1 MVYLVNISCFDHM
14 ATFVSFTQTVEW
26 QTFGSNLLNFLLD
39 KTRDECKLYF
49 NRNIFYRAKRMKL
62 AYIVKR
68 LSTTQ
73 KAEKVVGITK
83 VQGMKKKKR
92 FLKLCVCLVIE
103 MVSLR
108 SKNPWRNS
116 RKRVY
121 EKCPY
126 SPEHKL
132 SVSCSLYLLACIYY
146 LGYSLVK
153 KNKII
158 IHCFYQVFLV
168 FATIS
173 ILMPGRP
180 PGSYLF

>member
-1 MVYLVNISCFDHM
+1 
-14 ATFVSFTQTVEW
+14 
-26 QTFGSNLLNFLLD
+26 
-39 KTRDECKLYF
+39 
-49 NRNIFYRAKRMKL
+49 MKL

-116 RKRVY
+116 RK
-121 EKCPY
+121 
-126 SPEHKL
+126 
-132 SVSCSLYLLACIYY
+132 
-146 LGYSLVK
+146 
-153 KNKII
+153 
-158 IHCFYQVFLV
+158 
-168 FATIS
+168 S
-173 ILMPGRP
+173 I
-180 PGSYLF
+180 